1 MMRKIFTA
9 LSQLHRGVLIC
20 GGFAA
25 FMLFGALLL
34 MLPISQTGTKEV
46 SFLDALFMS
55 VSIVSV
61 TGMSMFDLKT
71 DFTIFGQLVVLFLMQ
86 VGGLGIMTMMAM
98 VGISRGRK
106 IRLQERL
113 LIRDS
118 FNLQTPSGMVML
130 VRKIILMTLSIEFCA
145 GTILAAYFFTQNG
158 WIGIYQGYW
167 HAVSA
172 FTNCGMDIM
181 GNDVGFAGM
190 AANPLVST
198 VVCISMFL
206 GGVGFI
212 ALDDLLRHHS
222 WSALTLN
229 SKFILVMEMIL
240 IPLGVIVYFLLE
252 GNNPATLGHLST
264 AEKWQSAFFMSI
276 SSRMAGFTLFD
287 IHAMNNA
294 TGLIIMLFMFIGA
307 APVSTAGGIRT
318 TTIGLLLLSLWSWIR
333 GRKDVVIFHK
343 RVDPEC
349 LVKASNVFTLAMVLT
364 FLTAMM
370 VFLLEPASHFDFEDA
385 LFEAVSAFSTVG
397 FSMGL
402 TTEWNI
408 PCKIVIMIAMFI
420 GRIGVMTL
428 AVTFAG
434 RPKSQI
440 KYPKENIVIG

>member
-1 MMRKIFTA
+1 MMRKLFNA

-158 WIGIYQGYW
+158 WIGIY
-167 HAVSA
+167 
-172 FTNCGMDIM
+172 
-181 GNDVGFAGM
+181 
-190 AANPLVST
+190 
-198 VVCISMFL
+198 
-206 GGVGFI
+206 
-212 ALDDLLRHHS
+212 R
-222 WSALTLN
+222 
-229 SKFILVMEMIL
+229 
-240 IPLGVIVYFLLE
+240 
-252 GNNPATLGHLST
+252 
-264 AEKWQSAFFMSI
+264 
-276 SSRMAGFTLFD
+276 
-287 IHAMNNA
+287 A
-294 TGLIIMLFMFIGA
+294 TGMRALPLRIAVWISWEMMLDSPEWQPIRWSV
-307 APVSTAGGIRT
+307 PLSVSRCF
-318 TTIGLLLLSLWSWIR
+318 W
-333 GRKDVVIFHK
+333 
-343 RVDPEC
+343 
-349 LVKASNVFTLAMVLT
+349 
-364 FLTAMM
+364 
-370 VFLLEPASHFDFEDA
+370 
-385 LFEAVSAFSTVG
+385 EA
-397 FSMGL
+397 
-402 TTEWNI
+402 
-408 PCKIVIMIAMFI
+408 
-420 GRIGVMTL
+420 
-428 AVTFAG
+428 
-434 RPKSQI
+434 
-440 KYPKENIVIG
+440 

>member
-1 MMRKIFTA
+1 
-9 LSQLHRGVLIC
+9 
-20 GGFAA
+20 
-25 FMLFGALLL
+25 
-34 MLPISQTGTKEV
+34 
-46 SFLDALFMS
+46 
-55 VSIVSV
+55 
-61 TGMSMFDLKT
+61 
-71 DFTIFGQLVVLFLMQ
+71 
-86 VGGLGIMTMMAM
+86 
-98 VGISRGRK
+98 
-106 IRLQERL
+106 
-113 LIRDS
+113 
-118 FNLQTPSGMVML
+118 ML

-349 LVKASNVFTLAMVLT
+349 LVKASNVFTLATVLT

-370 VFLLEPASHFDFEDA
+370 VFLLEPASPLRF
-385 LFEAVSAFSTVG
+385 
-397 FSMGL
+397 
-402 TTEWNI
+402 
-408 PCKIVIMIAMFI
+408 
-420 GRIGVMTL
+420 
-428 AVTFAG
+428 
-434 RPKSQI
+434 
-440 KYPKENIVIG
+440 